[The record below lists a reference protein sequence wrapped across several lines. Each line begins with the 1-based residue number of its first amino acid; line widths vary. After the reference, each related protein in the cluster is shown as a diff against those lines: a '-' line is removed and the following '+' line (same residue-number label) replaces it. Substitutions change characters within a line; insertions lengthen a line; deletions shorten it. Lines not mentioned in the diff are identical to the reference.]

1 MYPTQSFM
9 LLHFSGAIHIYIYF
23 LNFVKRNKKKIP
35 NKINNLINIKYS
47 NENIKYINLFKKR
60 SELISKF
67 NTV

>member
-1 MYPTQSFM
+1 M
-9 LLHFSGAIHIYIYF
+9 LLHSSGIIFIYIYIYF

-35 NKINNLINIKYS
+35 NKINNLININYS

>member
-1 MYPTQSFM
+1 MHS
-9 LLHFSGAIHIYIYF
+9 SGIIFIYIYIYF

-35 NKINNLINIKYS
+35 NKINNLININYS